1 MLDFGSILLTE
12 APNLQVRYVLHTA
25 VPGYPGSR
33 DPRPMPADRAA
44 DYAVDELQAEALLK
58 RSFQGILQHTA
69 ELGAT
74 SLCCPAIGC
83 GVRGFPPEVAARVG
97 LTVLADNN
105 WTARTTK
112 SGRDRG
118 AAARSRR
125 RCNMLRFASGIIKS
139 YKHGSERLVSTEVLW
154 KLRYAKSPP
163 LSCGKAIRSQRG
175 QKRDAR
181 LSLASARSH
190 EAEEETGPLRK
201 VPQGAQSC
209 FNQDGDLK
217 VAVLCNGSV
226 KAEFRVYSKLLSG
239 WSPTLAHQVEK
250 SGDRWEIMNFSSA
263 AVDAFL
269 RFLYSGKLSTNMTVA
284 VEAAL
289 MAEIYDIQEPSQ
301 ICEAMLLNGTSLSDV
316 YAMLEVAHRFP
327 EVGERLRGA
336 CLRALLADP
345 EQSLQD
351 AWTLSPKLLEEL
363 LATATNDIGDYELAK
378 MILSW
383 QEKNPHQSFA
393 NMLQDH
399 VSLGGLS
406 EERYSDIRTYAEQV
420 GLGFAVDQMWATA
433 QAATGDWTP
442 DLFKYMEGKWQ
453 EQCQEHRRAM
463 PFVGCW
469 MNLIPSSL
477 GWKPPPHSHG
487 PHKAQEEVARNVLNL
502 DLHPGEA
509 MTWFL
514 PIHTIHVSGI
524 SFTEPVSGVLPG
536 GEASVEVFSSSNG
549 CQWDLLWS
557 SARNNFSC
565 RTKERVRWFKLSA
578 KHQTFSN
585 KLQIQGVVHAG

>member
-1 MLDFGSILLTE
+1 MDCSQLV
-12 APNLQVRYVLHTA
+12 AKA
-25 VPGYPGSR
+25 V
-33 DPRPMPADRAA
+33 
-44 DYAVDELQAEALLK
+44 E
-58 RSFQGILQHTA
+58 
-69 ELGAT
+69 
-74 SLCCPAIGC
+74 
-83 GVRGFPPEVAARVG
+83 
-97 LTVLADNN
+97 
-105 WTARTTK
+105 
-112 SGRDRG
+112 
-118 AAARSRR
+118 
-125 RCNMLRFASGIIKS
+125 
-139 YKHGSERLVSTEVLW
+139 
-154 KLRYAKSPP
+154 
-163 LSCGKAIRSQRG
+163 
-175 QKRDAR
+175 
-181 LSLASARSH
+181 
-190 EAEEETGPLRK
+190 
-201 VPQGAQSC
+201 SC

-226 KAEFRVYSKLLSG
+226 KAEFRVYSKFLSA
-239 WSPTLAHQVEK
+239 WSPTLARQVEK

-301 ICEAMLLNGTSLSDV
+301 ICETMLLNGTSLSDV

-406 EERYSDIRTYAEQV
+406 EERYSDIREYAEQV

-453 EQCQEHRRAM
+453 EQCQEHRRTM

-502 DLHPGEA
+502 DLQPGEA

-524 SFTEPVSGVLPG
+524 NFTEPVPGVLPG

-565 RTKERVRWFKLSA
+565 RTKERVRWFKLSV